1 MNNEFK
7 AVLKSIEKLTSEIKN
22 LSKEIDSLKD
32 EFIKLRKSIAH
43 KPGEVYDV
51 RFYSFEDPPVWKS
64 RTVPRRPMGAGRK
77 RALMRVSFFGK
88 REK

>member
-7 AVLKSIEKLTSEIKN
+7 VVLKSIEKLTTEIKN

-32 EFIKLRKSIAH
+32 EFIKFRKSIAH

-51 RFYSFEDPPVWKS
+51 RFYSFQDSPCSEIQDGPQETGGC
-64 RTVPRRPMGAGRK
+64 R
-77 RALMRVSFFGK
+77 
-88 REK
+88 